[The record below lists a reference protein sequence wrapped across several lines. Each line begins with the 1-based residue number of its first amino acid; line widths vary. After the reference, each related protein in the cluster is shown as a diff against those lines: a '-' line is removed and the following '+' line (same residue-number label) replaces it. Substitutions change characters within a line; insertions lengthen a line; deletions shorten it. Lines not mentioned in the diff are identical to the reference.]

1 MEWKIHF
8 GLTQAKK
15 MNEMAKRMQNLG
27 WTSLCLVFIALC
39 GSGCSKASS
48 TTTSAV
54 TYLSIIQGA
63 PFSNAANVY
72 LNDTLITNSAFNP
85 GTFSP
90 KYGTIRPGSYSVK
103 FKKAGTD
110 SLFDQLPSS
119 SYDTLNFYTL
129 LLYNDATTKAAH
141 ALKIFDDF
149 SSVANN
155 SYAYYR
161 FFNLAPDWPRV
172 NFYIGGNLAQ
182 ANRTP
187 ADNAVSTSLNS
198 FNAIASGSIVLSVKD
213 ATTDSVLVTSP
224 SLTLTSGTPYTVW
237 ITGTKAQNN
246 LSINVL
252 PAQF

>member
-1 MEWKIHF
+1 
-8 GLTQAKK
+8 LTV
-15 MNEMAKRMQNLG
+15 
-27 WTSLCLVFIALC
+27 LVFT
-39 GSGCSKASS
+39 GSGCSKAGST

-63 PFSNAANVY
+63 PFSSAANVY

-90 KYGTIRPGSYSVK
+90 KYGTIRPGNYSVK

-110 SLFDQLPSS
+110 SLFDQLVSS
-119 SYDTLNFYTL
+119 PYDTLNFYTL
-129 LLYNDATTKAAH
+129 LLYNDATGKAAH

-149 SSVANN
+149 SSIANN
-155 SYAYYR
+155 NNAYYR
-161 FFNLAPDWPRV
+161 FFNLAPDWPKV
-172 NFYIGGNLAQ
+172 NFYIGGTLVQ
-182 ANRTP
+182 SNRTP
-187 ADNAVSTSLNS
+187 ADNAGNNSLNA
-198 FNAIASGSIVLSVKD
+198 FNAVAAGPIVLSVKD

-224 SLTLTSGTPYTVW
+224 SLNMASGTPYTIW

-252 PAQF
+252 QAQY

>member
-1 MEWKIHF
+1 MENM
-8 GLTQAKK
+8 T
-15 MNEMAKRMQNLG
+15 KRIQNLG
-27 WTSLCLVFIALC
+27 WASLCLAFLALA
-39 GSGCSKASS
+39 GTGCSKAGST

-63 PFSNAANVY
+63 PFSSAANVY

-90 KYGTIRPGSYSVK
+90 KYGTIRPGNYSVK

-110 SLFDQLPSS
+110 SIFDQLVSS
-119 SYDTLNFYTL
+119 TYDTLNFYTL
-129 LLYNDATTKAAH
+129 LLYNDGLSTAAH

-149 SSVANN
+149 SGVANN
-155 SYAYYR
+155 NNAYYR
-161 FFNLAPDWPRV
+161 FFNLAPDWPKV
-172 NFYIGGNLAQ
+172 NFYLGSTLVQ
-182 ANRTP
+182 SNRTP
-187 ADNAVSTSLNS
+187 ADNAGNNSLNA
-198 FNAIASGSIVLSVKD
+198 FTAVASGPTVLSVKD

-224 SLTLTSGTPYTVW
+224 SVTLASGTPYTIW

-252 PAQF
+252 QAQF

>member
-1 MEWKIHF
+1 
-8 GLTQAKK
+8 
-15 MNEMAKRMQNLG
+15 MNEMTKRIQNLG
-27 WTSLCLVFIALC
+27 WTSLCLAFFAVA
-39 GSGCSKASS
+39 GSGCSKAGS

-63 PFSNAANVY
+63 PYTSAANVY
-72 LNDTLITNSAFNP
+72 LNDTLITNNAFNP

-110 SLFDQLPSS
+110 SLFDQLVSS
-119 SYDTLNFYTL
+119 PFDTLNFYTL
-129 LLYNDATTKAAH
+129 LLYNDANKIAH

-149 SSVANN
+149 STVANN

-161 FFNLAPDWPRV
+161 FFNLAPDWPKV

-187 ADNAVSTSLNS
+187 ADNAVSNSLNN
-198 FNAIASGSIVLSVKD
+198 FNAIAAGPVVLSVKD

-224 SLTLTSGTPYTVW
+224 SLTLASGTPYTVW
-237 ITGTKAQNN
+237 ITGTKVQKN
-246 LSINVL
+246 LSISVL
-252 PAQF
+252 QAQY